1 MRTLCKTFSAALC
14 VVALG
19 VPAARAQQQPA
30 PDQQQPPDQQQQ
42 SPNQGA
48 TPIPAYRS
56 PFASAAGNDD
66 SDSQNSTPDNRSLSG
81 AQDLSP
87 VLMPTRSY
95 WQPQLNAYGVV
106 ESNPGENPGNTAWS
120 GGGALSGH
128 VDLYRISGNSNLNV
142 SYTGGAT
149 FSGSSSV
156 GNGIVQDLSF
166 GDKITFRRSRFSI
179 FDTLDYTPG
188 SSFGFGGLGGLA
200 GSGSSGVG
208 SVFGPDQTIL
218 TGEGQELLNSF
229 VAELDTDLTPRTS
242 ITFVGGD
249 YLVHNFTSNLLNST
263 DPNVRA
269 GYNYRL
275 TRKDT
280 VALIY
285 TFSGFRY
292 SNSDQSFD
300 THTAQVSYGRLVT
313 GRIAFQIAA
322 GPQIVVSRIP
332 LTVSG
337 GTGPVTT
344 NTTTTL
350 NWSLNTSLTLTG
362 RRNNFGVTYY
372 HGANNGSGVLA
383 GAISDTVSASLQRA
397 ASRTFTSGV
406 AGGYS
411 RSEGALVGTTTLSNQ
426 TYDYW
431 YGSASL
437 SHPVGRTMGLTLSYT
452 VQYQVPH
459 SAACVSGAACAT
471 STLTNLIA
479 FGVGW
484 HQRPLVF

>member
-1 MRTLCKTFSAALC
+1 MS
-14 VVALG
+14 
-19 VPAARAQQQPA
+19 
-30 PDQQQPPDQQQQ
+30 
-42 SPNQGA
+42 
-48 TPIPAYRS
+48 
-56 PFASAAGNDD
+56 
-66 SDSQNSTPDNRSLSG
+66 
-81 AQDLSP
+81 
-87 VLMPTRSY
+87 
-95 WQPQLNAYGVV
+95 
-106 ESNPGENPGNTAWS
+106 
-120 GGGALSGH
+120 
-128 VDLYRISGNSNLNV
+128 
-142 SYTGGAT
+142 
-149 FSGSSSV
+149 
-156 GNGIVQDLSF
+156 
-166 GDKITFRRSRFSI
+166 
-179 FDTLDYTPG
+179 
-188 SSFGFGGLGGLA
+188 
-200 GSGSSGVG
+200 
-208 SVFGPDQTIL
+208 
-218 TGEGQELLNSF
+218 
-229 VAELDTDLTPRTS
+229 AELDTDLTPRTS

-292 SNSDQSFD
+292 SNSDQSFN

-313 GRIAFQIAA
+313 GRVAFQIAA
-322 GPQIVVSRIP
+322 GPQIVISRIP
-332 LTVSG
+332 ISVSG

-397 ASRTFTSGV
+397 ASRTFTSGL

-411 RSEGALVGTTTLSNQ
+411 RSEGALVGTTTVSNQ
-426 TYDYW
+426 AYDYW

-459 SAACVSGAACAT
+459 SAACVAGAACVT